1 MVTGQKWKRLKEN
14 KRMNLYQKYRPNDFS
29 EMYGNE
35 GTIESIKSTIEKKDR
50 PHVFLFTGASGC
62 GKTTAARI
70 CAKKLNAINSAV
82 VEVNSSNNRGIDTA
96 RQIIEQMKGLPF
108 EGDSTVFILDELHQT
123 SKDFQNALL
132 KSLEDTP
139 NHVYF
144 FMCTTDPQKL
154 ITAFKNRCTI
164 FNFKPLEEKEIY
176 RLLVKINREEE
187 AGVDKEVI
195 ELISENCEGSPRKAI
210 VIFEK
215 LIGVEK
221 EKAKKLVREEGI
233 GEESSVEAIELCRA
247 LIGKSDWGDIAGII
261 KTVKEE
267 PEKIRRMVL
276 GYMNSVLLGGK
287 MNRKAALALEFF
299 SEPFYD
305 SGIPGVTLACFQVWS
320 AE

>member
-1 MVTGQKWKRLKEN
+1 
-14 KRMNLYQKYRPNDFS
+14 MNLYQKYRPDCFDA
-29 EMYGNE
+29 MYGNE
-35 GTIESIKSTIEKKDR
+35 EVIASIKGVIAKKEK
-50 PHVFLFTGASGC
+50 PHVFLFTGGSGC

-70 CAKKLNAINSAV
+70 CAKELGASSLAV
-82 VEVNSSNNRGIDTA
+82 MEINSSNNRGIDTA
-96 RQIIEQMKGLPF
+96 RQITEQMKSYPI
-108 EGDSTVFILDELHQT
+108 EGDCSVFIVDELHQT
-123 SKDFQNALL
+123 TKDWQNAML
-132 KSLEDTP
+132 KPLEDTP

-247 LIGKSDWGDIAGII
+247 LIGKSDWNDIASII

-267 PEKIRRMVL
+267 PEKIRRMIL